1 MSEIQ
6 RPSTLFCETPLAVH
20 VADRAL
26 HQIGA
31 IVAAFE
37 LGNLCLGQ
45 AIAQIEER
53 VAAIGQLTPQ
63 SPTGQALA
71 LADTRLTCAVLET
84 LQTRAAP
91 NSYSNS
97 NSKESAITEIETR
110 IRNTK
115 SSLNSNT
122 NSYSKEQTACQ
133 NPQGD
138 SNSSSISDFDSLR
151 SGSLS

>member
-1 MSEIQ
+1 MSETQ
-6 RPSTLFCETPLAVH
+6 RPSKLFCETPLACH

-37 LGNLCLGQ
+37 LGHLCLGQ
-45 AIAQIEER
+45 AVAQIEER
-53 VAAIGQLTPQ
+53 VAAIRQLTPQ

-97 NSKESAITEIETR
+97 KES
-110 IRNTK
+110 
-115 SSLNSNT
+115 SLSESEVPKTNSNT
-122 NSYSKEQTACQ
+122 NTKEQSACQ
-133 NPQGD
+133 AQGQPAGGSSD
-138 SNSSSISDFDSLR
+138 SPAISAFEALR
-151 SGSLS
+151 SPSLS

>member
-1 MSEIQ
+1 MSDTQ
-6 RPSTLFCETPLAVH
+6 RPSELFCETPLACH

-53 VAAIGQLTPQ
+53 VAVIRQLVPSTPA
-63 SPTGQALA
+63 GQALA
-71 LADTRLTCAVLET
+71 VADTRLACAVLET

-97 NSKESAITEIETR
+97 KES
-110 IRNTK
+110 
-115 SSLNSNT
+115 SLSESEVPKTNSNT
-122 NSYSKEQTACQ
+122 KEQSACQ
-133 NPQGD
+133 AQGQR
-138 SNSSSISDFDSLR
+138 SGGSSDAPAISAFDALR
-151 SGSLS
+151 SPSLS